1 MKSKPANAPSASRQP
16 SAVEAVPSPL
26 FGDDALLTPI
36 QTAKELTLNVRTLER
51 YRSLGQGPRWTRVGA
66 KRVAYRIADVRQFI
80 LAGQAA

>member
-1 MKSKPANAPSASRQP
+1 MKTEEVNAPSVPRQP
-16 SAVEAVPSPL
+16 DARAMSP
-26 FGDDALLTPI
+26 FGDDALLTPH
-36 QTAKELTLNVRTLER
+36 QAAEALTLHVRTLER